1 MGKMYG
7 VGVGPGDP
15 ELLTLKAIRVMK
27 EADCIVVPGEEVESS
42 VAFSIAKVGY
52 PEVTKKKV
60 FSVSMPMTKD
70 KEVLKKAHEEAIL
83 FIKEKLESGQIV
95 AFLTLGDPTIY
106 STYMYLHKKITEL
119 GFETEIVS
127 GIPSFCAAAAR
138 LGISLVENRE
148 QMHIIPATYGIDE
161 VMHMSG
167 TKVLMKAG
175 RKVSSL
181 KEEVKKMGARAM
193 LVENCGMKNEKLYTN
208 LEMVPEKTGYYTVLI
223 VKEK

>member
-27 EADCIVVPGEEVESS
+27 EADYIVVPGEEVESS

-70 KEVLKKAHEEAIL
+70 KEVLKKAHEEAVL
-83 FIKEKLESGQIV
+83 SIKEKLESGQIV

>member
-27 EADCIVVPGEEVESS
+27 EADYIVVPGEEVESS

-70 KEVLKKAHEEAIL
+70 KEVLKKAHEEAVL
-83 FIKEKLESGQIV
+83 SIKEKLESGQIV

-106 STYMYLHKKITEL
+106 STYMY
-119 GFETEIVS
+119 
-127 GIPSFCAAAAR
+127 
-138 LGISLVENRE
+138 
-148 QMHIIPATYGIDE
+148 MHICKNFHTHLPYIII
-161 VMHMSG
+161 
-167 TKVLMKAG
+167 K
-175 RKVSSL
+175 
-181 KEEVKKMGARAM
+181 KE
-193 LVENCGMKNEKLYTN
+193 
-208 LEMVPEKTGYYTVLI
+208 
-223 VKEK
+223 

>member
-83 FIKEKLESGQIV
+83 SIKEKLESGQIV

>member
-70 KEVLKKAHEEAIL
+70 KEVLKKAHEEAVL
-83 FIKEKLESGQIV
+83 SIKEKLESGQIV
-95 AFLTLGDPTIY
+95 AFLTLGD
-106 STYMYLHKKITEL
+106 
-119 GFETEIVS
+119 
-127 GIPSFCAAAAR
+127 A
-138 LGISLVENRE
+138 
-148 QMHIIPATYGIDE
+148 
-161 VMHMSG
+161 
-167 TKVLMKAG
+167 
-175 RKVSSL
+175 
-181 KEEVKKMGARAM
+181 
-193 LVENCGMKNEKLYTN
+193 
-208 LEMVPEKTGYYTVLI
+208 
-223 VKEK
+223 

>member
-1 MGKMYG
+1 MYG

-70 KEVLKKAHEEAIL
+70 KEVLKKAHEEAVL
-83 FIKEKLESGQIV
+83 SIKEKLESGQIV
-95 AFLTLGDPTIY
+95 AFLTLGDPTVY

-193 LVENCGMKNEKLYTN
+193 LVENCGMKDEKLYTN
-208 LEMVPEKTGYYTVLI
+208 LEMAPEKIGYYTVLI

>member
-70 KEVLKKAHEEAIL
+70 KEVLKKAHEEAVL
-83 FIKEKLESGQIV
+83 SIKEKLESGQIV

>member
-70 KEVLKKAHEEAIL
+70 KEVLKKAHEEAVL
-83 FIKEKLESGQIV
+83 SIKEKLESGQIV
-95 AFLTLGDPTIY
+95 AFLTLGDPTVY

-193 LVENCGMKNEKLYTN
+193 LVENCGMEDEKLYTN
-208 LEMVPEKTGYYTVLI
+208 LEMAPEKPGYYTLLI

>member
-42 VAFSIAKVGY
+42 VAFSIAKAGY

-70 KEVLKKAHEEAIL
+70 KEVLKKAHEEAVL
-83 FIKEKLESGQIV
+83 SIKEKLESGQIV

-193 LVENCGMKNEKLYTN
+193 LVENCGMKDEKLYTN
-208 LEMVPEKTGYYTVLI
+208 LEMVPEKTGYYTLLI

>member
-1 MGKMYG
+1 M
-7 VGVGPGDP
+7 
-15 ELLTLKAIRVMK
+15 
-27 EADCIVVPGEEVESS
+27 
-42 VAFSIAKVGY
+42 
-52 PEVTKKKV
+52 
-60 FSVSMPMTKD
+60 
-70 KEVLKKAHEEAIL
+70 
-83 FIKEKLESGQIV
+83 

>member
-83 FIKEKLESGQIV
+83 SIKEKLESGQIV
-95 AFLTLGDPTIY
+95 AFLTLGDPTVY

>member
-70 KEVLKKAHEEAIL
+70 KEVLKKAHEEAVL
-83 FIKEKLESGQIV
+83 SIKEKI
-95 AFLTLGDPTIY
+95 
-106 STYMYLHKKITEL
+106 
-119 GFETEIVS
+119 
-127 GIPSFCAAAAR
+127 
-138 LGISLVENRE
+138 
-148 QMHIIPATYGIDE
+148 
-161 VMHMSG
+161 
-167 TKVLMKAG
+167 
-175 RKVSSL
+175 
-181 KEEVKKMGARAM
+181 
-193 LVENCGMKNEKLYTN
+193 
-208 LEMVPEKTGYYTVLI
+208 KTGQNMGLFNLGETTIFFTLI
-223 VKEK
+223 FLY

>member
-1 MGKMYG
+1 MYG

-70 KEVLKKAHEEAIL
+70 KEVLKKAHEEAVL
-83 FIKEKLESGQIV
+83 SIKEKLESGQIV

-127 GIPSFCAAAAR
+127 GIPSSRAAAAR

-161 VMHMSG
+161 VIHMSG

-193 LVENCGMKNEKLYTN
+193 LVENCGMKDEKLYTN
-208 LEMVPEKTGYYTVLI
+208 IEMAPEKTGYYTVSI

>member
-1 MGKMYG
+1 MYG

-83 FIKEKLESGQIV
+83 SIKEKLESGQIV

>member
-70 KEVLKKAHEEAIL
+70 KEVLKKAHEEAVL
-83 FIKEKLESGQIV
+83 SIKEKLESGQIV
-95 AFLTLGDPTIY
+95 AFLTLGDPTVY

-193 LVENCGMKNEKLYTN
+193 LVENCGMKDEKLYTN
-208 LEMVPEKTGYYTVLI
+208 LEMAPEKIGYYTVLI

>member
-27 EADCIVVPGEEVESS
+27 EADYIVVPGEEVESS

-70 KEVLKKAHEEAIL
+70 KEVLKKAHEEAVL
-83 FIKEKLESGQIV
+83 SIKEKLELGQIV

-193 LVENCGMKNEKLYTN
+193 LVENCGMKDEKLYTN
-208 LEMVPEKTGYYTVLI
+208 LEMAPEKTGYYTVLI

>member
-83 FIKEKLESGQIV
+83 SIKEKLESGQIV

-208 LEMVPEKTGYYTVLI
+208 LEMVPEKTGYYTLLI

>member
-83 FIKEKLESGQIV
+83 SIKEKLESGQIV

-106 STYMYLHKKITEL
+106 SNYMYLHKKITEL